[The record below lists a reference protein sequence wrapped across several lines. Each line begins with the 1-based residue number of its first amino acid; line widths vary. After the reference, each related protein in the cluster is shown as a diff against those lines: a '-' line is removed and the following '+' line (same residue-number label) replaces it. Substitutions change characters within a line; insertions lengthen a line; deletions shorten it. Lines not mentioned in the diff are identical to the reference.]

1 MDPDH
6 SSMVD
11 HGPQRRTSPRCA
23 PERIWI
29 ARSSSFTVA
38 GASIAIASEVELM
51 TAHEAVLV
59 LRGESIE
66 RLLTLKASIS
76 VDDPDAF
83 SIKMDH
89 EAVEMRITVQSDSMR
104 TLRNTMDDILACIAA
119 VEATLEQIE

>member
-1 MDPDH
+1 M
-6 SSMVD
+6 
-11 HGPQRRTSPRCA
+11 
-23 PERIWI
+23 
-29 ARSSSFTVA
+29 
-38 GASIAIASEVELM
+38 
-51 TAHEAVLV
+51 

>member
-1 MDPDH
+1 
-6 SSMVD
+6 
-11 HGPQRRTSPRCA
+11 
-23 PERIWI
+23 
-29 ARSSSFTVA
+29 
-38 GASIAIASEVELM
+38 M

-76 VDDPDAF
+76 VDDPDDF

>member
-1 MDPDH
+1 MDSDH

-29 ARSSSFTVA
+29 ARSSWFTVA

-89 EAVEMRITVQSDSMR
+89 EAVEMRIIVQSDSMR

>member
-1 MDPDH
+1 MEDH
-6 SSMVD
+6 V
-11 HGPQRRTSPRCA
+11 PRHHTTPEYA
-23 PERIWI
+23 PERIRTV
-29 ARSSSFTVA
+29 RSSFVSLA

-51 TAHEAVLV
+51 AAHEAVLV

-66 RLLTLKASIS
+66 RLSTLKASIS
-76 VDDPDAF
+76 VDDPDSF

-89 EAVEMRITVQSDSMR
+89 EAVEMHITVQSNNMR

>member
-1 MDPDH
+1 
-6 SSMVD
+6 
-11 HGPQRRTSPRCA
+11 
-23 PERIWI
+23 
-29 ARSSSFTVA
+29 
-38 GASIAIASEVELM
+38 M

-89 EAVEMRITVQSDSMR
+89 EAVEMRIIVQSDSMR